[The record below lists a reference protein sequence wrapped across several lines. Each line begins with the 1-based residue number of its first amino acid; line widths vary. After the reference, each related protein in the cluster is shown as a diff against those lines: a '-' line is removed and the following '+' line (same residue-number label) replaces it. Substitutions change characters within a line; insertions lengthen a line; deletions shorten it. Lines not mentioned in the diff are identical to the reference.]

1 LPPAEIG
8 TAQQENPV
16 SYTTDAVI
24 DELNRECSVYL
35 DELDGTYVVDVFG
48 YPMPILLDQHE
59 VSWYANAEDPA
70 FDEIEMN
77 S

>member
-1 LPPAEIG
+1 M
-8 TAQQENPV
+8 TNN
-16 SYTTDAVI
+16 TDAYRVSSNTI
-24 DELNRECSVYL
+24 EQLNIECSVYL
-35 DELDGTYVVDVFG
+35 DSLDGTYVVDVFG